1 MTPRAPLP
9 PLPAPEDW
17 TGRLDLRRVGGE
29 WVGPCPACGGTDRFH
44 VGRGRGG
51 AALVGCR
58 GCIDGEPEAVRREAF
73 TRILREV
80 FPERGEAPG
89 GVRGAARPATA
100 FSRSPP
106 VGRYPSNRPESPR
119 GGGGPHDACARSKA
133 ARRVWDATRT
143 LAGTIAQTY
152 LHIRGVGH
160 VAGAP
165 CLRFHPALSHPH
177 APGRYPCFVAGVQD
191 VRGGFLG
198 VQRTYLTADGGGKA
212 DVEPTRASLGS
223 LGGGAVRLAEPEPG
237 RALLVGE
244 GIESTAA
251 AMVLFG
257 LPGWATLGTAGLR
270 NVELPEDVREVLIAA
285 DRDAGGLRAA
295 AALER
300 RLEGEGRDVRIMR
313 PHTGDFDD
321 ALKARRES

>member
-1 MTPRAPLP
+1 M
-9 PLPAPEDW
+9 
-17 TGRLDLRRVGGE
+17 
-29 WVGPCPACGGTDRFH
+29 
-44 VGRGRGG
+44 
-51 AALVGCR
+51 
-58 GCIDGEPEAVRREAF
+58 RREAF

-89 GVRGAARPATA
+89 GVRSAARPATA

-119 GGGGPHDACARSKA
+119 GGGGPHDACARNKV
-133 ARRVWDATRT
+133 ARRVWDATRP

-152 LHIRGVGH
+152 LHVRGVGH

-165 CLRFHPALSHPH
+165 SLRFHPALSHPY

-191 VRGGFLG
+191 VRGDFLG
-198 VQRTYLTADGGGKA
+198 VQRTYLTAHGGGKA

-251 AMVLFG
+251 AMALFE
-257 LPGWATLGTAGLR
+257 LPGWATLGTSGLR
-270 NVELPEDVREVLIAA
+270 KVELPEDVREVLIAA
-285 DRDAGGLRAA
+285 DRDAAGAGQLAA
-295 AALER
+295 AALAE
-300 RLEGEGRDVRIMR
+300 RLEGEGREVEIQLPPFVGDWNDV
-313 PHTGDFDD
+313 
-321 ALKARRES
+321 LLLAREGA